1 MMSLVE
7 REAKCRVLQR
17 KYYAGLPSRDWF
29 VDQAVS
35 SVLRPGDT
43 MLDAGCGDT
52 LALLNRYATRVSFAV
67 GVDVVKASAT
77 PVVNAA
83 VVVGDLSAL
92 PLRDRSFDL
101 VVSRSVVE
109 HLSDPRAVFR
119 ELGRVLKPDG
129 RLIFTTPNKYYYS
142 SLVAGVIPYS
152 WKDAYMRGAF
162 GDDGYD
168 HFPVFYRANTRR
180 DLRRVAAHAGLVL
193 ERVQA
198 LRHFPYYLLFS
209 PTLFRLG
216 ILYDRVVTRL
226 RLDALQSTWLVTM
239 RRPAE
244 R

>member
-1 MMSLVE
+1 MMSLIE
-7 REAKCRVLQR
+7 RQAKCRVMQR
-17 KYYAGLPSRDWF
+17 KYYADVPSREWF
-29 VDQAVS
+29 FDQAVS

-52 LALLNRYATRVSFAV
+52 LAVLNRYAGRVSFAV
-67 GVDVVKASAT
+67 GIDVVKASAA
-77 PVVNAA
+77 PVANAA
-83 VVVGDLSAL
+83 AVVGDLSAL
-92 PLRDRSFDL
+92 PLRDGSFDV

-119 ELGRVLKPDG
+119 ELGRILKPDG

-142 SLVAGVIPYS
+142 SLVAGIIPYS
-152 WKDAYMRGAF
+152 WKDAYMRGVF

-180 DLRRVAAHAGLVL
+180 ALRRVAAQAGLVV

-209 PTLFRLG
+209 PALFRLG

-226 RLDALQSTWLVTM
+226 RLDALQSTWLVMM
-239 RRPAE
+239 RKPAE